1 MTRLI
6 TDYKLTHKCRANHE
20 IQLIEIVPDLVL
32 GDLDATYLL
41 NPEQI
46 SEQESEGVLATG
58 SFGKVYQRKYNDRKV
73 ALKLF
78 IRS

>member
-1 MTRLI
+1 MTRLN
-6 TDYKLTHKCRANHE
+6 TDYKLTHKCKANHK
-20 IQLIEIVPDLVL
+20 IQLIVPDLVL

-58 SFGKVYQRKYNDRKV
+58 SFGKVYQRKYNDREV